1 MPSAGDAFRLAHGG
15 EIREALIMLEGEDGG
30 FELLAHGWLS
40 GADAEGV
47 SFALVRSCA
56 SNAIYLLLDGS
67 HDPQHPRRW
76 RPRGA
81 AFLAK
86 SAAAGGAPAGR
97 QRRCRLTASAGTPW
111 RSGPAADYPPPA
123 PGFSPP

>member
-76 RPRGA
+76 RPIGRA
-81 AFLAK
+81 ALHSLQNQLLRVA
-86 SAAAGGAPAGR
+86 
-97 QRRCRLTASAGTPW
+97 RLQEG
-111 RSGPAADYPPPA
+111 SGDVV
-123 PGFSPP
+123 